1 MEEMRETVGGA
12 EVELD
17 LGQLAQVAI
26 GAVDH
31 SALQM
36 VAVQLK
42 SEAEDVVGY
51 HHSTSHSSYSTH
63 GTALW

>member
-1 MEEMRETVGGA
+1 MDEMPGPIGRTEI
-12 EVELD
+12 ELD

-26 GAVDH
+26 GAVDN

-51 HHSTSHSSYSTH
+51 HHSTTHSSYSTH